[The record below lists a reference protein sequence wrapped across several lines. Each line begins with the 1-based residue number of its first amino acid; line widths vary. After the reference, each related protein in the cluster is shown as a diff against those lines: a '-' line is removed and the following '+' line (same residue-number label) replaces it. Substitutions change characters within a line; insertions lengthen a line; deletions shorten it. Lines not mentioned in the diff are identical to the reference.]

1 MINLNKMYIEN
12 RYILSFLFILI
23 FGICMSEECT
33 TLNPNNYGDCDTN
46 IGYVW
51 SGNECNI
58 VYGCDT
64 NGDDEFF
71 FDNYETCD
79 IICNPSI
86 IIGDINTD
94 NFINVVDIV
103 SLVSIILNDESYLL
117 R

>member
-1 MINLNKMYIEN
+1 MYIEN
-12 RYILSFLFILI
+12 RYILSFLSILI
-23 FGICMSEECT
+23 FGICMPEECT

-51 SGNECNI
+51 SGNECNL

-79 IICNPSI
+79 LICNPSI
-86 IIGDINTD
+86 IIGDTEKL
-94 NFINVVDIV
+94 F
-103 SLVSIILNDESYLL
+103 LPLKYILLKPP
-117 R
+117 